1 MLRAH
6 VPGICC
12 SDSSPCVNWYC
23 ATAISGIFCPH
34 HMLHSIQLVELHG
47 KCHGH
52 KISPKLLLH
61 NNYQFLREDMSLQHI
76 PGICTCKIS
85 VCKHMLWFCPCN
97 FYPLCIPA
105 TCRLNAHNTSFLS
118 LQHNPLCLPAFE
130 LFHKHWVKNIIGL
143 KGKQFIINNSVA
155 TDTVFTH
162 V

>member
-1 MLRAH
+1 MLQRLLPLCKLILCNSNLGDILCPWH
-6 VPGICC
+6 FPWSSTSWMLC
-12 SDSSPCVNWYC
+12 SMWCGQNIP
-23 ATAISGIFCPH
+23 
-34 HMLHSIQLVELHG
+34 
-47 KCHGH
+47 
-52 KISPKLLLH
+52 